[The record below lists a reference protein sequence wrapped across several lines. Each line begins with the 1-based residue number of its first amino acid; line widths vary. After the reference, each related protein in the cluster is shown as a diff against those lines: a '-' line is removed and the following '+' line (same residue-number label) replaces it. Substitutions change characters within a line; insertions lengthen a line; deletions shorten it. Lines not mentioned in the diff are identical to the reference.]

1 VVYFCSGAHTRH
13 LPQRNDDIPVCK
25 IALEYV
31 GEKIFSGD
39 CLIDIDLLPLAGSG
53 LLRTTS
59 A

>member
-1 VVYFCSGAHTRH
+1 
-13 LPQRNDDIPVCK
+13 LPQRNDDIPVGK

-53 LLRTTS
+53 PAQDDIRLVCLS
-59 A
+59 V